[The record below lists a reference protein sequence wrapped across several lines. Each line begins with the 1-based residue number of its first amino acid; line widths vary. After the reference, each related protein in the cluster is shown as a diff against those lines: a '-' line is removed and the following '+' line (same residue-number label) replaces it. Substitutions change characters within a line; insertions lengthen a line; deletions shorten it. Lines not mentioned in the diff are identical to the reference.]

1 MEAKITAYDF
11 WRGGYKGP
19 RQALKNWLGFLTE
32 ALTGHAQVEF
42 PAVLGWWMVY
52 NKNAYTLVTFP
63 SWKQYN
69 HSLQLRS
76 FYCTG

>member
-1 MEAKITAYDF
+1 
-11 WRGGYKGP
+11 
-19 RQALKNWLGFLTE
+19 
-32 ALTGHAQVEF
+32 
-42 PAVLGWWMVY
+42 VLGWWMVY